1 MKHLRLYESNE
12 YKGPS
17 KGDNSFIV
25 VFVNGNELGGVL
37 LPNAEAEELCDYLN
51 SFSIKN
57 VNTAQIINV
66 PNSNENLYIRAEVGG
81 TNVSLVDYE
90 ELKALRREEGKSL
103 DIQVTGGFIYAY
115 NTNGEGLYLLDLR
128 QWTSSGYRGK
138 KFTLIDPWDNIKTLE
153 IQDLLN
159 IFETSFFGDMLPNGG
174 YL

>member
-25 VFVNGNELGGVL
+25 VFVNGNEEGGIL
-37 LPNAEAEELCDYLN
+37 LPNAEAEDLYDYLN
-51 SFSIKN
+51 EFSIKD

-66 PNSNENLYIRAEVGG
+66 PNSNENLYIRTEVGG
-81 TNVSLVDYE
+81 TNASLVDYGE
-90 ELKALRREEGKSL
+90 VKALRRDYDMS
-103 DIQVTGGFIYAY
+103 IHIIGGFIYAH
-115 NTNGEGLYLLDLR
+115 NSNGEGLYLMDLHY
-128 QWTSSGYRGK
+128 WTSSGYRGK

-153 IQDLLN
+153 IQDLLK
-159 IFETSFFGDMLPNGG
+159 IFETSFIDDILPNGG